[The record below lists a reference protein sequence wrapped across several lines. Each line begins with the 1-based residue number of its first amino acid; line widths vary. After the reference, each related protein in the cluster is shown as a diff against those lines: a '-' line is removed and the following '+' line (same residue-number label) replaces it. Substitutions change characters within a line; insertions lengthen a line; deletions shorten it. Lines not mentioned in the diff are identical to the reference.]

1 MPLIERRRLDRR
13 RILAAAAGLTAGAG
27 LAASPAQDRQAT
39 ASEFEAA
46 LKKILGDAK
55 PTEGK
60 LRIDT
65 PEIAENGNTVPY
77 TVAVDSPMTEASYV
91 KTLHVLAGGNPLPVI
106 ASFQLTPASGRAFV
120 ASRMRLARSQDVI
133 AIAELSDGSFLLT
146 RKAVKV
152 TIGGCGG

>member
-1 MPLIERRRLDRR
+1 MPLIEQRRLDRR
-13 RILAAAAGLTAGAG
+13 RVLVAAAGLASAAGLTA
-27 LAASPAQDRQAT
+27 PRAQDRQAT

-55 PTEGK
+55 PIEGK
-60 LRIDT
+60 LKIET

-77 TVAVDSPMTEASYV
+77 ALTVESPMTEASYV
-91 KTLHVLAGGNPLPVI
+91 KAMHVLASGNPLPVI

-133 AIAELSDGSFLLT
+133 GVAELSDGSFLLT